1 MRYLI
6 VVILTCFCELRSG
19 YAEPET
25 LSWNAVTTLKTD
37 ATIAALNAQA
47 NNAATNETER
57 SKAIFALF
65 ANYIK
70 PGQTA
75 AEVHRVLTDTAWV
88 KGAQLFRMGDLAGS
102 TFIEMTTEDSVFCLG
117 LFPHKK
123 KWSDW
128 PSASAAPQGVMAET
142 APETHWWL
150 YLRLSGSQLQNE
162 DALAFLRG
170 EPVAGNPKIIEFALC
185 LPHPTSPGRLAGR
198 IERFSKYGIHAYDP
212 WREDRPTTAET
223 NNASPLRR

>member
-65 ANYIK
+65 ANNIK

-102 TFIEMTTEDSVFCLG
+102 TFIEMTTKDSVFCLG

-123 KWSDW
+123 KWSDS

-142 APETHWWL
+142 APETPATL
-150 YLRLSGSQLQNE
+150 ELDARVSSERLGQENAVSKALGELERDSGVRLGSQGSTVCR
-162 DALAFLRG
+162 A
-170 EPVAGNPKIIEFALC
+170 
-185 LPHPTSPGRLAGR
+185 
-198 IERFSKYGIHAYDP
+198 
-212 WREDRPTTAET
+212 RPA
-223 NNASPLRR
+223 